1 MSVSVI
7 LPTLNAAG
15 EIAALLAALI
25 GQTQPPEEI
34 LVVDS
39 GSTDGTAELARAHG
53 ARVISVPCGQF
64 DHGGTRDAALR
75 QTAGEFV
82 LFLTQD
88 ALPADERYI
97 EHLLKPFANER
108 VAAASG
114 RQLPRPDARP
124 YVRAVQQYRYPAQSR
139 VWGAEDREALG
150 IRAYHLS
157 DVCSAYRRSAYEAV
171 GGFPHPLPTNEDMLI
186 AAAFLDSGYR
196 LAYCADAAVV
206 HSHDLTLRQEYR
218 RNVLIGRFLQ
228 EYGERLGNLRET
240 GEGLRMVRQVLSQ
253 LLRSGHPLECPAF
266 AADCAARLLGSR
278 AGRRAGTAGQR
289 RIRHAADG

>member
-7 LPTLNAAG
+7 LPTLDAADG
-15 EIAALLAALI
+15 IATLLVALKR
-25 GQTQPPEEI
+25 QTRPPEEI

-39 GSTDGTAELARAHG
+39 GSQDGTAELARAHG
-53 ARVISVPCGQF
+53 ARVMSIPRNQF

-75 QTAGEFV
+75 ETAGEFV

-97 EHLLKPFANER
+97 EHLLKPFADER
-108 VAAASG
+108 IAATSG

-124 YVRAVQQYRYPAQSR
+124 YVRAVQLYRYPPQSR
-139 VWGAEDREALG
+139 AWGSEEREALG

-157 DVCSAYRRSAYEAV
+157 DVCSTYRRSAYEAV

-186 AAAFLDSGYR
+186 AAAFLDAGYR

-206 HSHDLTLRQEYR
+206 HSHNLTLRQEYR
-218 RNVLIGRFLQ
+218 RNVLIGRFLR
-228 EYGERLGNLRET
+228 EYGERLGNPCET

-266 AADCAARLLGSR
+266 VADCAARLLGSR
-278 AGRRAGTAGQR
+278 AGRRMGAVQG
-289 RIRHAADG
+289 RIRHAANG

>member
-15 EIAALLAALI
+15 EIAALLAALM
-25 GQTQPPEEI
+25 GQTQPPDEI

-53 ARVISVPCGQF
+53 ARVMSIPRDRF

-75 QTAGEFV
+75 QTTGEFV

-88 ALPADERYI
+88 ALPANERYI
-97 EHLLKPFANER
+97 EQLLFPFADER
-108 VAAASG
+108 IAAASG

-124 YVRAVQQYRYPAQSR
+124 YVQAVQLYRYPAQSR
-139 VWGAEDREALG
+139 TWGSEDREALG

-186 AAAFLDSGYR
+186 AAAFLDAGYR

-206 HSHDLTLRQEYR
+206 HSHDLTLCQEYR

-228 EYGERLGNLRET
+228 EYGERLGNPCET
-240 GEGLRMVRQVLSQ
+240 GEGLRMVRQVFSQ
-253 LLRSGHPLECPAF
+253 LLRSGQPLECLAF
-266 AADCAARLLGSR
+266 AADCAARLLGSHM
-278 AGRRAGTAGQR
+278 GRRAEMGSQR

>member
-15 EIAALLAALI
+15 EIAALLAALMD
-25 GQTQPPEEI
+25 QTQPPEEI

-97 EHLLKPFANER
+97 CLLYT
-108 VAAASG
+108 S
-114 RQLPRPDARP
+114 
-124 YVRAVQQYRYPAQSR
+124 
-139 VWGAEDREALG
+139 
-150 IRAYHLS
+150 
-157 DVCSAYRRSAYEAV
+157 
-171 GGFPHPLPTNEDMLI
+171 
-186 AAAFLDSGYR
+186 
-196 LAYCADAAVV
+196 DAA
-206 HSHDLTLRQEYR
+206 DEL
-218 RNVLIGRFLQ
+218 
-228 EYGERLGNLRET
+228 
-240 GEGLRMVRQVLSQ
+240 
-253 LLRSGHPLECPAF
+253 
-266 AADCAARLLGSR
+266 
-278 AGRRAGTAGQR
+278 
-289 RIRHAADG
+289 

>member
-7 LPTLNAAG
+7 IPTLEAAG
-15 EIAALLAALI
+15 QIGPLLDALRR
-25 GQTQPPEEI
+25 QTVRPDEV

-39 GSTDGTAELARAHG
+39 CSRDGTAELARAHG
-53 ARVISVPCGQF
+53 ARVMSIPRDRF

-75 QTAGEFV
+75 QTAGGFV

-97 EHLLKPFANER
+97 EHLLKPFADER
-108 VAAASG
+108 VAAVSG

-124 YVRAVQQYRYPAQSR
+124 YVQAVQQYRYPPQSR
-139 VWGAEDREALG
+139 AWGPEERDALG

-186 AAAFLDSGYR
+186 AAALLDAGYR
-196 LAYCADAAVV
+196 LAYRADAAVV
-206 HSHDLTLRQEYR
+206 HSHNLTLRQEYR
-218 RNVLIGRFLQ
+218 RNVLIGRFLR
-228 EYGERLGNLRET
+228 EYGERLGNPRET

-278 AGRRAGTAGQR
+278 AGRRMGAAQG
-289 RIRHAADG
+289 RIRHATDG

>member
-7 LPTLNAAG
+7 IPTLEAAG
-15 EIAALLAALI
+15 QIGPLLDALRR
-25 GQTQPPEEI
+25 QTVRADKV

-39 GSTDGTAELARAHG
+39 GSRDGTAELARAHG
-53 ARVISVPCGQF
+53 ARVMCVPRDRF

-75 QTAGEFV
+75 QTAGGFV

-97 EHLLKPFANER
+97 EHLLEPFADER
-108 VAAASG
+108 VAAVSG

-124 YVRAVQQYRYPAQSR
+124 YVRAVQQYRYPPQSR
-139 VWGAEDREALG
+139 AWGPEERDALG

-186 AAAFLDSGYR
+186 AAALLDAGYR
-196 LAYCADAAVV
+196 LAYRADAAVV
-206 HSHDLTLRQEYR
+206 PSHNLTLRQEYR
-218 RNVLIGRFLQ
+218 RNVLIGRFLR
-228 EYGERLGNLRET
+228 EYGERLGNPRET

-266 AADCAARLLGSR
+266 AADCAARLLGSQ
-278 AGRRAGTAGQR
+278 AGRRMGAAQG
-289 RIRHAADG
+289 RIRHATDG

>member
-15 EIAALLAALI
+15 EIAALLAALKR
-25 GQTQPPEEI
+25 QTRPPDEI

-39 GSTDGTAELARAHG
+39 ASTDGTAELARTHG
-53 ARVISVPCGQF
+53 ARVISIPRPQF

-75 QTAGEFV
+75 ETTGEFV

-97 EHLLKPFANER
+97 EHLLKPFADDR
-108 VAAASG
+108 VAAVSG
-114 RQLPRPDARP
+114 RQLPRQDARP

-139 VWGAEDREALG
+139 TWGPEVREALG

-171 GGFPHPLPTNEDMLI
+171 GGFAHPLPTNEDMLI
-186 AAAFLDSGYR
+186 AAAFLDAGYR
-196 LAYCADAAVV
+196 LAYRADAAVV
-206 HSHDLTLRQEYR
+206 HSHNLTLRQEYR
-218 RNVLIGRFLQ
+218 RNALIGRFLQ
-228 EYGERLGNLRET
+228 EYGERLGNQGET
-240 GEGLRMVRQVLSQ
+240 GEGLRMMRQVLTQ
-253 LLRSGHPLECPAF
+253 LVRSGHPLECLAF
-266 AADCAARLLGSR
+266 AADCTARLLGSR
-278 AGRRAGTAGQR
+278 AGRRARTAGER
-289 RIRHAADG
+289 RMRHAADG

>member
-15 EIAALLAALI
+15 EIAALLAALKR
-25 GQTQPPEEI
+25 QTRPPDEI

-39 GSTDGTAELARAHG
+39 ASTDGTAELARTHG
-53 ARVISVPCGQF
+53 ARVISIPRPQF

-75 QTAGEFV
+75 ETTGEFV

-97 EHLLKPFANER
+97 EHLLKPFADDR
-108 VAAASG
+108 VAAVSG
-114 RQLPRPDARP
+114 RQLPRQDARP

-139 VWGAEDREALG
+139 TWGPEAREALG

-186 AAAFLDSGYR
+186 AAAFLDAGYR
-196 LAYCADAAVV
+196 LAYHADAAVV
-206 HSHDLTLRQEYR
+206 HSHSLTLCQEYR
-218 RNVLIGRFLQ
+218 RNVLIGHFLR
-228 EYGERLGNLRET
+228 EYGERLGNQGET
-240 GEGLRMVRQVLSQ
+240 GEGLRMMRQVLTQ
-253 LLRSGHPLECPAF
+253 LVRSGHPLECLAF
-266 AADCAARLLGSR
+266 AADCTARLLGSR
-278 AGRRAGTAGQR
+278 AGRRAGTAGER
-289 RIRHAADG
+289 RMRHAADG

>member
-15 EIAALLAALI
+15 EIAALLAALMD
-25 GQTQPPEEI
+25 QTQPPEEI

-39 GSTDGTAELARAHG
+39 GSTDDTAELARAHG
-53 ARVISVPCGQF
+53 ARVMSVPRDQF

-97 EHLLKPFANER
+97 EHLLKAFADER

-114 RQLPRPDARP
+114 RQLPRSDARP

-139 VWGAEDREALG
+139 VWGAEDRQALG
-150 IRAYHLS
+150 IRRA
-157 DVCSAYRRSAYEAV
+157 
-171 GGFPHPLPTNEDMLI
+171 
-186 AAAFLDSGYR
+186 
-196 LAYCADAAVV
+196 
-206 HSHDLTLRQEYR
+206 
-218 RNVLIGRFLQ
+218 
-228 EYGERLGNLRET
+228 T
-240 GEGLRMVRQVLSQ
+240 GQ
-253 LLRSGHPLECPAF
+253 PA
-266 AADCAARLLGSR
+266 
-278 AGRRAGTAGQR
+278 
-289 RIRHAADG
+289 

>member
-1 MSVSVI
+1 MRVSVI

-53 ARVISVPCGQF
+53 ARVMSVPRDQF
-64 DHGGTRDAALR
+64 DHGGTRDAALW

-97 EHLLKPFANER
+97 EHLLKPFADER

-124 YVRAVQQYRYPAQSR
+124 YVRAVQHYRYPAQSR
-139 VWGAEDREALG
+139 TWGPEVREALG

-171 GGFPHPLPTNEDMLI
+171 GGFAHPLPTNEDMLI
-186 AAAFLDSGYR
+186 AAAFLDAGYR
-196 LAYCADAAVV
+196 LAYRADAAVV
-206 HSHDLTLRQEYR
+206 HSHNLTLRQEYR
-218 RNVLIGRFLQ
+218 RNALIGHFLQ
-228 EYGERLGNLRET
+228 EYGERLGNPRET
-240 GEGLRMVRQVLSQ
+240 GEGLRMARQVLSQ
-253 LLRSGHPLECPAF
+253 LLRSGHPLECPVF

-278 AGRRAGTAGQR
+278 VGRRAGTAGHG
-289 RIRHAADG
+289 RIQHAADS

>member
-15 EIAALLAALI
+15 EIAALLAALM
-25 GQTQPPEEI
+25 GQTQPPDEI

-53 ARVISVPCGQF
+53 ARVMSIPRDRF

-75 QTAGEFV
+75 QTTGEFV

-88 ALPADERYI
+88 TLPADERYI
-97 EHLLKPFANER
+97 EQLLLPFADER

-139 VWGAEDREALG
+139 AWGPEEREALG

-171 GGFPHPLPTNEDMLI
+171 GGFSHPLPTNEDMLI
-186 AAAFLDSGYR
+186 AAAFLDAGYL
-196 LAYCADAAVV
+196 LAYCGDAAVV
-206 HSHDLTLRQEYR
+206 HSHNLTLRQEYR

-228 EYGERLGNLRET
+228 EYGERLGNPRET

-253 LLRSGHPLECPAF
+253 LLRSGHPLECPVF